1 MAYWELPK
9 QLKLKNKGFSVDK
22 IMGFK
27 EQEKKTILCLNC
39 GSIVEE
45 NELLSHR
52 INGFCNKYNVPRYL
66 SLPKH
71 KFR

>member
-1 MAYWELPK
+1 
-9 QLKLKNKGFSVDK
+9 
-22 IMGFK
+22 MGFK

-66 SLPKH
+66 SLPNTSLG
-71 KFR
+71 KFNKIIW